1 MKIDMWYGD
10 KFEKG
15 KYGADAYFTPG
26 NGYAGNIYDNTGKTI
41 GDYKMNNSVEI
52 EKNFLIEWKSAE

>member
-10 KFEKG
+10 KFKSG

-26 NGYAGNIYDNTGKTI
+26 NGYRGNIYDATGKMI
-41 GDYKMNNSVEI
+41 GDYHTWDSVKI
-52 EKNFLIEWKSAE
+52 QNYFLIDWNNK